1 MRVARWV
8 WVEERAALLEE
19 VVELALLVAGSAL
32 LVGEA
37 AGRSRGLEEDIGDLV
52 ERNFFSWAEALL
64 LFLDLLAAYHTPYL
78 TSSQKTW
85 SKVFSPFSC
94 ASKASFCLRMYLF
107 CSS

>member
-1 MRVARWV
+1 MAGRVG
-8 WVEERAALLEE
+8 VEEGAALLEE
-19 VVELALLVAGSAL
+19 VVELALFVAGAAL
-32 LVGEA
+32 LVGEP

-52 ERNFFSWAEALL
+52 ERDFFSWAEALL